1 MELYGR
7 PLKMG
12 KVIIVGAGP
21 AGLFAAH
28 ELADFCDVT
37 ILEERE
43 HVGGSGLFSDGK
55 LNFHPRV
62 GGDITQFMPEDD
74 AWMLISYIRE
84 IFAKLGV
91 ELHPP
96 DEAGVRNLEARA
108 VKAGMRFVRIDQ
120 SHIGSD
126 HLPTVIGRMRSML
139 EGKGVEFRLG
149 VRVRDLSL
157 ESGRIRSVE
166 TNHGPYPAD
175 VFLLAPGRIGSNW
188 LAGLMNRLG
197 VGMSYNPLD
206 IGVRVEVP
214 NEVFD
219 EIIQGYRCWDPK
231 FHINTP
237 SYDDF
242 SRTFCVCPRG
252 YVFKEAYDDEVFGV
266 NGHSMRE
273 RGSPNTNFALLVRIS
288 LTEPLE
294 NTSEYGRRIAQLA
307 NTLGGRRPI
316 LQRLGD
322 LRGHR
327 RSTWERIERSYVEP
341 TLRDVTPGDIS
352 MAYPSRIV
360 RDLLEALEILDRVA
374 PGVNADSTLIY
385 APEIKFYAMR
395 IETDKELRT
404 AVPNLYVAGDG
415 AGVSRGIVGAAAT
428 GIIAARGIM
437 ANLSRA

>member
-1 MELYGR
+1 MV
-7 PLKMG
+7 

-28 ELADFCDVT
+28 ELAGFCDVT
-37 ILEERE
+37 ILEERD
-43 HVGGSGLFSDGK
+43 HVGGSGLYSDGK
-55 LNFHPRV
+55 LNFHPRI
-62 GGDITQFMPEDD
+62 GGDITQFISEDD
-74 AWMLISYIRE
+74 AWMLISYIKQ
-84 IFAKLGV
+84 IFSGLGV

-96 DEAGVRNLEARA
+96 DEIGVRNLEAKA
-108 VKAGMRFVRIDQ
+108 IKAGMRFVRIEQ

-126 HLPTVIGRMRSML
+126 HLPSVIGRMRSML
-139 EGKGVEFRLG
+139 EKKGVEFRLG
-149 VRVRDLSL
+149 VRVRDLIL
-157 ESGRIRSVE
+157 DSGRIKGVE
-166 TNHGPYPAD
+166 TTEGVYPAD
-175 VFLLAPGRIGSNW
+175 AFLLAPGRIGSNW
-188 LAGLMNRLG
+188 LVVLMKRLG
-197 VGMSYNPLD
+197 VEMSYNPLD

-214 NEVFD
+214 NEVFE

-231 FHINTP
+231 FHIHTP

-252 YVFKEAYDDEVFGV
+252 YVFKEAYDEEVFGV

-273 RGSPNTNFALLVRIS
+273 RESPNTNFALLVRIS

-294 NTSEYGRRIAQLA
+294 NTTEYGRRIAQLA

-374 PGVNADSTLIY
+374 PGVNTDSTLIY

-395 IETDKELRT
+395 IETDNQLRT
-404 AVPNLYVAGDG
+404 TIPNLYVAGDG
-415 AGVSRGIVGAAAT
+415 AGVSRGIIGAAAT
-428 GIIAARGIM
+428 GIIAARGIK
-437 ANLSRA
+437 AALSKPNRS